1 MISTAYFWPLVAAA
15 QRVLVADDHYRT
27 VAHKLGDEA
36 RLRAL
41 ADVAASKRELR
52 AVLDRI
58 AKGGTAPGG
67 LAT

>member
-1 MISTAYFWPLVAAA
+1 MIQTAYFWPLVVAA
-15 QRVLVADDHYRT
+15 QRALAADDHYRT
-27 VAHKLGDEA
+27 VAHKLDDEA

-41 ADVAASKRELR
+41 ADVAASKRALR